1 MRKLAA
7 ATIASILAW
16 NVSPSFAA
24 DVRAV
29 PLKAGDVYSG
39 QSTETLRGHIDFK
52 APGKSDVKR
61 LAFNLKR
68 ESRYFER
75 ILESKMA
82 DDAIPE
88 RVLRVIET
96 LESRRKMGDKEEEK
110 GFPLRDES
118 RHVVLHRGEAF
129 AKPFSLKGPLKQDE
143 IHTLSHQVFVPA
155 LNGLLPNEPLAVGL
169 KWNANRRAVAQ
180 LAGLV
185 PLETGDL
192 TCTVKNLNF
201 NFHGK
206 PLVQIGFSGVLKGWS
221 EEGNVSDDV
230 AGSLYIDRAD
240 GKVHSLTVEGLRT
253 LYDEDKKTVTG
264 ELEMKYEL
272 AIRPRE
278 AEAALDDATAAEAA
292 KDPTPTQTAVLYE
305 YPPCAVKLVH
315 PRGWIL
321 DNAVGTKLEFGYRK
335 EGQQL
340 MMKFHEDDK
349 TPTVQEYY
357 KDVEA
362 NLKREKFTNIVW
374 TIAPEEKTKGDM
386 RLGWFEATG
395 NKDGEWRLYYML
407 YQKGRRGLTMGMYLH
422 SKAAQE
428 GTLKAD
434 VQAILNRL
442 EFTGDRNPFFV
453 KPKEPEKK

>member
-1 MRKLAA
+1 MRKITA
-7 ATIASILAW
+7 ATISSVLAW
-16 NVSPSFAA
+16 NVFPSAAA
-24 DVRAV
+24 DIRAV
-29 PLKAGDVYSG
+29 PLKAGDVYSV

-52 APGKSDVKR
+52 KPGE
-61 LAFNLKR
+61 NELKKLSYNGER
-68 ESRYFER
+68 KSRYLER
-75 ILESKMA
+75 ILESKTA

-96 LESRRKMGDKEEEK
+96 LESQRKIGDQPLEK

-129 AKPFSLKGPLKQDE
+129 SKPFSLKGPLKQDE

-155 LNGLLPNEPLAVGL
+155 LNGLLPTEPLTVGL

-192 TCTVKNLNF
+192 TCNVKSLNF
-201 NFHGK
+201 NYRGK
-206 PLVQIGFSGVLKGWS
+206 PLVQIGFSGILKGFS
-221 EEGNVSDDV
+221 EEGSASDDV
-230 AGSLYIDRAD
+230 LGALYLDPAD
-240 GKVHSLTVEGLRT
+240 GKIHSLTVDGLRT
-253 LYDEDKKTVTG
+253 LYDENKKEAG
-264 ELEMKYEL
+264 RLEMHYEL
-272 AIRPRE
+272 AIRPRQ
-278 AEAALDDATAAEAA
+278 ADPGLDDATAGEAA
-292 KDPTPTQTAVLYE
+292 KDPTSTQTAVLYE

-315 PRGWIL
+315 PRPWIL
-321 DNAVGTKLEFGYRK
+321 NNASGTKLEFEYRK

-340 MMKFHEDDK
+340 MMNFHEDDK
-349 TPTVQEYY
+349 TPTVQDYY

-374 TIAPEEKTKGDM
+374 TIAPEERTKADM

-395 NKDGEWRLYYML
+395 KKDGEWRLYYML

-442 EFTGDRNPFFV
+442 EFTHDRNPFFV
-453 KPKEPEKK
+453 KPKAPEKK